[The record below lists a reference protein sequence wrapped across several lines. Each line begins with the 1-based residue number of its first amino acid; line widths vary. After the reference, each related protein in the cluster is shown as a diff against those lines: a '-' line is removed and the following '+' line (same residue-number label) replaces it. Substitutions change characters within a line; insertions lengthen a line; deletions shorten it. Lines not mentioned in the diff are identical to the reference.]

1 MTLTLDDVRNKRF
14 RMARKSGYEVLEVD
28 EFVDEVEESFA
39 QLVEE
44 NQNLKKQVEALK
56 AAPPVLLRLLT
67 PWLRLRQ
74 FSHPH
79 LGSLLRYRLRCPAA
93 IVVTTGKEASAA
105 VVRLVEMSTEQ
116 AERLVEEATED
127 ANRIREEANRTA
139 HQLTTDARTR
149 AERVESEARVNA
161 ERLQADALSRAEKL
175 DREIE
180 GRRGE
185 MFGDLERQR
194 DDLTAAVSALRN
206 FETAY
211 RTNLTTHLRRQ
222 IETLESGR
230 AEPVDVPE
238 VASVGEKNSNGTPGQ
253 PGRSSLSEKM
263 LQASAVVPAT
273 PHASTL
279 CWGTSA
285 SWSHIDQRD
294 RARYGGPCVV
304 VTEWRQS
311 RRQTPADITTSSEPR
326 KPTDQ
331 LEIDNHGW
339 KFREKSARVVEE
351 SAFAAYCLCVTYP
364 FQPCT
369 KKWGAHDH
377 R

>member
-39 QLVEE
+39 QLLEE

-56 AAPPVLLRLLT
+56 SAPPVAAPAPQT
-67 PWLRLRQ
+67 IAPPPTVQPPPPRQ
-74 FSHPH
+74 
-79 LGSLLRYRLRCPAA
+79 PAPA
-93 IVVTTGKEASAA
+93 QQPMSGTIVVTTGKEASAA

-161 ERLQADALSRAEKL
+161 ERLQADALGRAEKL

-194 DDLTAAVSALRN
+194 DDLTAAVAALRS
-206 FETAY
+206 FEAAY
-211 RTNLTTHLRRQ
+211 RTNLTTHLRQQ

-238 VASVGEKNSNGTPGQ
+238 LIGELRQPENNANGTAQ
-253 PGRSSLSEKM
+253 PGELGVADQPQREEAPSFSGGGSP
-263 LQASAVVPAT
+263 SNT
-273 PHASTL
+273 PRLDAL
-279 CWGTSA
+279 LG
-285 SWSHIDQRD
+285 DQR
-294 RARYGGPCVV
+294 
-304 VTEWRQS
+304 
-311 RRQTPADITTSSEPR
+311 
-326 KPTDQ
+326 
-331 LEIDNHGW
+331 
-339 KFREKSARVVEE
+339 
-351 SAFAAYCLCVTYP
+351 
-364 FQPCT
+364 
-369 KKWGAHDH
+369 
-377 R
+377 

>member
-44 NQNLKKQVEALK
+44 NLNLKKQVQALK
-56 AAPPVLLRLLT
+56 AAPPVAAPAPHT
-67 PWLRLRQ
+67 IAPPPTVQPPAPRQ
-74 FSHPH
+74 
-79 LGSLLRYRLRCPAA
+79 PAPLPQPTSGT

-116 AERLVEEATED
+116 AERLVGEATED

-185 MFGDLERQR
+185 MFGDLEKQR
-194 DDLTAAVSALRN
+194 DDLTAAVAALRS
-206 FETAY
+206 FEAAY
-211 RTNLTTHLRRQ
+211 RSNLAGHLRRQ

-230 AEPVDVPE
+230 AEPVDMPDVIRELKPTE
-238 VASVGEKNSNGTPGQ
+238 SSSNGTVQ
-253 PGRSSLSEKM
+253 PGEHGPVDQPQREEAPSFSRGGSPSS
-263 LQASAVVPAT
+263 T
-273 PHASTL
+273 PRLDAL
-279 CWGTSA
+279 LG
-285 SWSHIDQRD
+285 DQR
-294 RARYGGPCVV
+294 
-304 VTEWRQS
+304 
-311 RRQTPADITTSSEPR
+311 
-326 KPTDQ
+326 
-331 LEIDNHGW
+331 
-339 KFREKSARVVEE
+339 
-351 SAFAAYCLCVTYP
+351 
-364 FQPCT
+364 
-369 KKWGAHDH
+369 
-377 R
+377 

>member
-39 QLVEE
+39 QLIEE

-56 AAPPVLLRLLT
+56 ASPAAAPQPMAPAAPTVQAPP
-67 PWLRLRQ
+67 PPRQ
-74 FSHPH
+74 
-79 LGSLLRYRLRCPAA
+79 PAPPQVQSGT

-116 AERLVEEATED
+116 AERLVQEATED

-161 ERLQADALSRAEKL
+161 ERLQADALGRAEKM

-180 GRRGE
+180 SRRGE

-194 DDLTAAVSALRN
+194 DDLTAAVAALRN

-211 RTNLTTHLRRQ
+211 RTNLTTHLRKQ
-222 IETLESGR
+222 IETLETGR
-230 AEPVDVPE
+230 AEPNDIPDVAREMKPVE
-238 VASVGEKNSNGTPGQ
+238 SHSNGISTAQGDRPADQ
-253 PGRSSLSEKM
+253 PQHTSYG
-263 LQASAVVPAT
+263 A
-273 PHASTL
+273 
-279 CWGTSA
+279 GSA
-285 SWSHIDQRD
+285 SNTPRLDALLGDQR
-294 RARYGGPCVV
+294 
-304 VTEWRQS
+304 
-311 RRQTPADITTSSEPR
+311 
-326 KPTDQ
+326 
-331 LEIDNHGW
+331 
-339 KFREKSARVVEE
+339 
-351 SAFAAYCLCVTYP
+351 
-364 FQPCT
+364 
-369 KKWGAHDH
+369 
-377 R
+377 

>member
-56 AAPPVLLRLLT
+56 AAPPVAAPAPHT
-67 PWLRLRQ
+67 MAPPPTVQPPPPRQ
-74 FSHPH
+74 
-79 LGSLLRYRLRCPAA
+79 PAPA
-93 IVVTTGKEASAA
+93 QQPMSGTIVVTTGKEASAA

-116 AERLVEEATED
+116 AERLVEEATDD

-180 GRRGE
+180 SRRGE

-194 DDLTAAVSALRN
+194 DDLTAAVGALRS
-206 FETAY
+206 FEAAY

-230 AEPVDVPE
+230 AEPVDVPDVMHE
-238 VASVGEKNSNGTPGQ
+238 LTPTENNANGTAQQGEN
-253 PGRSSLSEKM
+253 G
-263 LQASAVVPAT
+263 
-273 PHASTL
+273 
-279 CWGTSA
+279 G
-285 SWSHIDQRD
+285 IDQPQRED
-294 RARYGGPCVV
+294 AASFSGGGSP
-304 VTEWRQS
+304 S
-311 RRQTPADITTSSEPR
+311 NTPRLDALLG
-326 KPTDQ
+326 DQ
-331 LEIDNHGW
+331 
-339 KFREKSARVVEE
+339 R
-351 SAFAAYCLCVTYP
+351 
-364 FQPCT
+364 
-369 KKWGAHDH
+369 
-377 R
+377 